1 MSKADQFRIYAK
13 EAMLWSRKSKTE
25 EARNAMID
33 LARTWTEAAV
43 MSERIIVGVGSP
55 PEARAP

>member
-1 MSKADQFRIYAK
+1 MSTADQFRIYAK

-33 LARTWTEAAV
+33 PCAHMDRGCGDERAHYCRRGQSAR
-43 MSERIIVGVGSP
+43 S
-55 PEARAP
+55 